1 MQLVKLR
8 VFNFRNLDHQEIPL
22 SPGINLLCGSN
33 GQGKTNLLE
42 AIYFLGYGKSFRT
55 ARPRECIR
63 HGESECAVE
72 GAIAHN
78 SLERTLQVTVSPTEK
93 KLTVSGK
100 AAPVDEFVGL
110 FHVTAFTSEHL
121 SIVRGSPG
129 ERRAF
134 LDRAMVTLFPGHLR
148 LLASYG
154 RAVKQRN
161 KMLSR
166 WNEIGARLDE
176 ALLDSWD
183 EMIARDG
190 ARIVANRIR
199 YVERLKQELLTGLFG
214 AEVLKIHYVN
224 TVPGRDVKEIE
235 EGFRMRLL
243 AGREAD
249 CRSGITPI
257 GPHRDDLKLY
267 ADGKSLADYGSAG
280 QQRSCLLALY
290 FTQMEIH
297 RKEHGFYPVFLVDD
311 VEAELDNHRLRTLV
325 GYLSERT
332 QTFMTTAKEPLLPTL
347 SGSVSRFI
355 VTAGNVLALD

>member
-8 VFNFRNLDHQEIPL
+8 VFHFRNLDQQEILL
-22 SPGINLLCGSN
+22 SPGINVVCGSN

-42 AIYFLGYGKSFRT
+42 AVYFLGYGKSFRT
-55 ARPRECIR
+55 AKPRECIR
-63 HGESECAVE
+63 HGESDCAVE
-72 GAIAHN
+72 GTVTHN
-78 SLERTLQVTVSPTEK
+78 NVERSLQVTVGASEK

-100 AAPVDEFVGL
+100 PMPVDEFVGL

-121 SIVRGSPG
+121 SVVRGGPG

-154 RAVKQRN
+154 RAVRQRN
-161 KMLSR
+161 KLLCSWSETGQR
-166 WNEIGARLDE
+166 VDE

-183 EMIARDG
+183 EVIARDG
-190 ARIVANRIR
+190 ARIVSNRLR
-199 YVERLKQELLTGLFG
+199 YVERLKAELLAGLFG
-214 AEVLKIHYVN
+214 AEVLKIHYVSTIPSHN
-224 TVPGRDVKEIE
+224 AKDIE
-235 EGFRMRLL
+235 AEFGARLR
-243 AGREAD
+243 AGRAAD
-249 CRSGITPI
+249 CRSGITSI

-267 ADGKSLADYGSAG
+267 ADGKSVAVYGSAG

-297 RKEHGFYPVFLVDD
+297 RKEHGFYPVLLVDD
-311 VEAELDNHRLRTLV
+311 VEAELDNHRLKTLV

-332 QTFMTTAKEPLLPTL
+332 QTFLTTAKVPLLHTL
-347 SGSVSRFI
+347 SGPVRRYEVSGGSVLP
-355 VTAGNVLALD
+355 G